1 LSNETTVCFHC
12 REPMIEVDN
21 YGQRLIGCVG
31 CNRWARFGSEDVI
44 ELPEED
50 IEALRY
56 WRTAMK
62 I

>member
-1 LSNETTVCFHC
+1 
-12 REPMIEVDN
+12 MIEVDN